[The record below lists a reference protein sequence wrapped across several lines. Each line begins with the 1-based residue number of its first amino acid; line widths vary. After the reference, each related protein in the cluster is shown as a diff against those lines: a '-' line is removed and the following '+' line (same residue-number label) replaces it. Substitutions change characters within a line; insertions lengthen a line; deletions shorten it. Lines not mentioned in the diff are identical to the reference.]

1 MLASLTERIESVRAW
16 GRRTLDHWR
25 VRRLWI
31 DHLVRAV
38 RRYQIQRGDRLAGS
52 VTYFCFLS
60 FFPLL
65 ALGYAV
71 LGYTLDAS
79 SATREALE
87 TAITERLPGIAADLR
102 LDQIASARTTAG
114 IIGLFGLLYAGLGAM
129 DALRAALREMSMT
142 TVPPPNFFLGK
153 LRDLIS
159 VVLLGTTLVASALVS
174 GAATTVTDKV
184 LDAVFGDNSLLSTQG
199 FRIFVVVASVVA
211 DWVLFVILLGW
222 VAKPAEPF
230 KVIVRGAL
238 LGAIGFGLLKQ
249 AASLLLSTTLSNPI
263 YGAFAATVGLL
274 VWMNFSARLV
284 LFAASWTST
293 TGLCPPP
300 SPSPIPSIGDPLGG
314 PVADPRSLRGPAPEC
329 KGATPRPTSEP

>member
-1 MLASLTERIESVRAW
+1 MTSLNERIASLRAW
-16 GRRTLDHWR
+16 GRTTLDHWR

-38 RRYQIQRGDRLAGS
+38 RRYQLQGGDRLAGS
-52 VTYFCFLS
+52 VTYFSFLS

-71 LGYTLDAS
+71 LGFTLDAS

-87 TAITERLPGIAADLR
+87 TAITERLPGMAADLN
-102 LDQIASARTTAG
+102 LEQIAGARTTAG
-114 IIGLFGLLYAGLGAM
+114 IIGLLGLLYAGLGAM

-159 VVLLGTTLVASALVS
+159 VILLGATLVVSTLVS

-184 LDAVFGDNSLLSTQG
+184 LDHVFGDNSLLSTEG
-199 FRIFVVVASVVA
+199 FRIFVVLASVVA

-249 AASLLLSTTLSNPI
+249 VASLLLSTTLSNPV
-263 YGAFAATVGLL
+263 YGAFAAIVGLL

-284 LFAASWTST
+284 LLAAAWTST

-300 SPSPIPSIGDPLGG
+300 SPSPIPSLGDPLEV
-314 PVADPRSLRGPAPEC
+314 PAADPDQAAGPEC
-329 KGATPRPTSEP
+329 RGTTPHPTSEP

>member
-1 MLASLTERIESVRAW
+1 MASLNERIASLRAW
-16 GRRTLDHWR
+16 GRTTLDHWR

-38 RRYQIQRGDRLAGS
+38 RRYQLQGGDRLAGS
-52 VTYFCFLS
+52 VTYFSFLS

-79 SATREALE
+79 SATRKALE
-87 TAITERLPGIAADLR
+87 TAINERLPGMATDLN
-102 LDQIASARTTAG
+102 LEQIAGARTTAG
-114 IIGLFGLLYAGLGAM
+114 IIGLLGLLYAGLGAM

-142 TVPPPNFFLGK
+142 TVPPPNYFLGK
-153 LRDLIS
+153 LRDLVS
-159 VVLLGTTLVASALVS
+159 VILLGATLVVSTLVS

-184 LDAVFGDNSLLSTQG
+184 LDHVFGDNSLLSTEA
-199 FRIFVVVASVVA
+199 FRIFVLVASVVA

-249 AASLLLSTTLSNPI
+249 VASLLLSTTLSNPV
-263 YGAFAATVGLL
+263 YGAFAAIVGLL

-284 LFAASWTST
+284 LLAAAWTST

-300 SPSPIPSIGDPLGG
+300 SPSPIPSIGDPLEV
-314 PVADPRSLRGPAPEC
+314 PAADPRQAAGPEC
-329 KGATPRPTSEP
+329 RGTTPHPTSEP